1 MDLLTASTT
10 EQSASLPTTAVPGY
24 SPITPITDRISIPPH
39 TLFCHLTIFPSS
51 PTRTNNTSSSP
62 VSQGITSQP
71 IIVHVTTAETQITPL
86 SVFVYALPRMAN
98 VTSTTQ
104 PLATTLLGGQ
114 DSSSQE
120 SMELALRLARVLAK
134 RTNRPVYVGATV
146 GGYLGQVGAIEKVA
160 AFVKESLDR

>member
-1 MDLLTASTT
+1 MDLLTASKA
-10 EQSASLPTTAVPGY
+10 EQSASLSTTTVPEY

-39 TLFCHLTIFPSS
+39 TLFCHLTIFPSTPS
-51 PTRTNNTSSSP
+51 PTKSTSSSP
-62 VSQGITSQP
+62 VSQNVTSQP
-71 IIVHVTTAETQITPL
+71 IIVHITTAETPTTPL

-98 VTSTTQ
+98 VASTTQ

-120 SMELALRLARVLAK
+120 SMEFALRLARVLAK

-146 GGYLGQVGAIEKVA
+146 SGFLGQVGAIEKVA
-160 AFVKESLDR
+160 AFVKEALDR